1 MAEIIVNDKAS
12 MALICQYMVYR
23 TCQKWHVKIFSGSKV
38 SVLILLAPF
47 VNVIESNVFACSTI
61 IETKIFISKN

>member
-12 MALICQYMVYR
+12 LALICQYMVYR
-23 TCQKWHVKIFSGSKV
+23 TCQMWHVKNFSSSKV
-38 SVLILLAPF
+38 SVLILLAHF
-47 VNVIESNVFACSTI
+47 VNVIESNAFACFTI